1 MILTNNLLEVINGQQ
16 YEGFFEKG
24 KFIPNEPV
32 RIPEH
37 KKVIVTILEETE
49 DDRKKRQMADLAECF
64 RLLDDS
70 MDEEV
75 PDFPRAKLHRELEI

>member
-1 MILTNNLLEVINGQQ
+1 MALTNNLLEVVNGRQ

-37 KKVIVTILEETE
+37 KKAIVTILDENTE
-49 DDRKKRQMADLAECF
+49 YSKKMDAWKECL
-64 RLLDDS
+64 RLLDES

-75 PDFPRAKLHRELEI
+75 PDFPRANLHREVEI